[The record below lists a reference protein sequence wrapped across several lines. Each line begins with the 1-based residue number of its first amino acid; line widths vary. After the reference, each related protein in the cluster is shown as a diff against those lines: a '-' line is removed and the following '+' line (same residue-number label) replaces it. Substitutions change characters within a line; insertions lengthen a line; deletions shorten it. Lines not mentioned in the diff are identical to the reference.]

1 MVRAASAGLPK
12 QRCATITSMA
22 ARPLQWR
29 FLKGSTSTQSTG
41 GPDSDANSAQQSRV
55 GDVRE
60 GAKKWLLMPFSTT
73 ARVMRSTARS
83 ASKKQSGWSI
93 SARFFRSASHPLLTF
108 QRAALGRPAEA
119 SGFRSA
125 PKDRSRPKADIAT
138 IRVTQIT
145 SSDPLGGGMDIHKP
159 KPWHGLR
166 EFLKEYAII
175 VLGVLTALGAE
186 QVVGNLHERR
196 LSDEARMAVRSEI
209 DLDLANATRFRGPQQ
224 VCLDARLR
232 EIAAVLDRAGKHRAF
247 QPLYYIGQPI
257 TGAVYT
263 QKWDAAR
270 SSGRASL
277 MSSDEQRGFAR
288 VYQQLH
294 YLEESASR
302 EDGTWS
308 HLSALEGQDELSPEQ
323 IARAREALGEA
334 RQESDRIR
342 GSLAL
347 ATAFARRLGIRGT
360 SIPLDPIGK
369 EPTIRLCIPSSKTP

>member
-1 MVRAASAGLPK
+1 
-12 QRCATITSMA
+12 
-22 ARPLQWR
+22 
-29 FLKGSTSTQSTG
+29 
-41 GPDSDANSAQQSRV
+41 
-55 GDVRE
+55 
-60 GAKKWLLMPFSTT
+60 
-73 ARVMRSTARS
+73 
-83 ASKKQSGWSI
+83 
-93 SARFFRSASHPLLTF
+93 
-108 QRAALGRPAEA
+108 
-119 SGFRSA
+119 
-125 PKDRSRPKADIAT
+125 
-138 IRVTQIT
+138 
-145 SSDPLGGGMDIHKP
+145 MDIHKP

-369 EPTIRLCIPSSKTP
+369 EPTIRLCIPSSKTG